1 MSPDCCPWVFP
12 MSTFATLSR
21 CVNPGRRK
29 LSVKVSHGRII
40 PWPQNPLDISVN
52 PTTLGAMNT
61 GNPDRDV
68 YERIARLEER
78 INTMQAKSESAL
90 DRNNAAFERLRADMA
105 QRDKQLIFAMIAI
118 VALGFTIFGFVTA

>member
-1 MSPDCCPWVFP
+1 

-21 CVNPGRRK
+21 CVNPDRRK

-40 PWPQNPLDISVN
+40 PWSQNPLDISVN